1 MAHSRFIYISL
12 SEPMASPD
20 GLIRGAVAMAV
31 PEDVEDEILIE
42 PVGRLSAL
50 LVEDQRFLQALL
62 DRDQAAGTRYIEK
75 ALVKYYQQEVL
86 RIMEV

>member
-1 MAHSRFIYISL
+1 M
-12 SEPMASPD
+12 ETTD

-31 PEDVEDEILIE
+31 PEDADNEILIE

-50 LVEDQRFLQALL
+50 LVEDQGFLQALL
-62 DRDQAAGTRYIEK
+62 DRDQTAGTRYIEK